1 MIYKKTNVLW
11 LTILIFI
18 LALELSFTQS
28 TLMNWFVIFCALL
41 YLLALKKFSAI
52 IVALC
57 LPILPALGA
66 YWSIVLHGTNQDLA
80 FLMVL
85 RTFAF
90 AILGVVF
97 SVGIDL
103 EELLLV
109 LEQKKLPSNFVYGIM
124 VVIHAFP
131 ELKAEVVN
139 LNEASIL
146 RGKKLHFYS
155 PMIYLKTILSAFS
168 FREQYTEAIYSR
180 GFVEGQKRT
189 HQCHY
194 LHSKFGLIVILL
206 ILIIANLLLLF

>member
-1 MIYKKTNVLW
+1 MSYKKTNVLW
-11 LTILIFI
+11 WTILIFI
-18 LALELSFTQS
+18 LTLELSFTQS
-28 TLMNWFVIFCALL
+28 SLMNLFVIFIALL
-41 YLLALKKFSAI
+41 YLLVTKKFKAVLVAI
-52 IVALC
+52 C
-57 LPILPALGA
+57 LPILPALGT
-66 YWSIVLHGTNQDLA
+66 YWSIVLHGANQDLA

-90 AILGVVF
+90 AVLGVVF

-109 LEQKKLPSNFVYGIM
+109 LEQKKMPSNFVYGIM

-146 RGKKLHFYS
+146 RGKKLYFYS

-189 HQCHY
+189 HQCQY
-194 LHSKFGLIVILL
+194 LHSKSGLIFFIL
-206 ILIIANLLLLF
+206 ILVLANLLLIF